1 MNKEVKNQGKK
12 YLLILSCSKKK
23 KRIFNTYA
31 INLYDGPFYRMV
43 RKNRLENLDI
53 LILSAKYG
61 LIKYDKEISY
71 YDQIMTIER
80 AKELVDDV
88 YVKLKRMLEMN
99 HYEQIFINVGKT
111 YMLAM
116 EKSKQML
123 TKYNV
128 YWANGQIGERL
139 HQLKNW
145 LKLIG
150 AEMESA
156 Q

>member
-1 MNKEVKNQGKK
+1 
-12 YLLILSCSKKK
+12 
-23 KRIFNTYA
+23 
-31 INLYDGPFYRMV
+31 
-43 RKNRLENLDI
+43 
-53 LILSAKYG
+53 
-61 LIKYDKEISY
+61 
-71 YDQIMTIER
+71 MTIER

-145 LKLIG
+145 LKLIS